1 MAKVKTSSVP
11 TLSSYNVTKVKE
23 LNFFDLTG
31 EKAKTNGSSNKSYH
45 AELWVS
51 KDGKESEI
59 FTIYG
64 PTGGTQNKDYR
75 YYGSD
80 IECAEK
86 EFDKII
92 KSKIKKG
99 YKEIDVAQ
107 RSVGTEEAKQIT
119 KAVTLKNADHLNI
132 VPSSLHKETQRLI
145 STLMGATNQFVIET
159 LKCPLG
165 QLTNAQIDI
174 GRDILNQAKDVLKA
188 SRPSKDKL
196 IDLTNQFYGAIPHN
210 LGSGARGQMIELIL
224 DSVQKIAVK
233 EDDLDTLID
242 AKSIGAVLSSN
253 SKVDDQYR
261 SLNTDFK
268 YIEKSSDLFN
278 WISRMLTETRASNH
292 RYLGNIKLLNAWA
305 VARNGERGNFLKIVS
320 NIVKDS
326 VHMQA
331 PAFIKDLIK
340 VRPGIDESYK
350 DYYKSNTW
358 PLFHGTRTQ
367 NLTGILN
374 KGFLIRPAGSI
385 ITGAM
390 YDAEGAIYHGFSS
403 KACNYSSINSS
414 YWAKGNDKVAYLFL
428 NDVVM
433 GNPLIAKGA
442 FGYTLRNINPNHSVW
457 AKGGQSGVINDEMMI
472 YNVKQANLRYL
483 VEFGT

>member
-1 MAKVKTSSVP
+1 MAKVKTSSGP

-210 LGSGARGQMIELIL
+210 LGSGARGQMTELIL

-268 YIEKSSDLFN
+268 YIDKSSDLFN

-305 VARNGERGNFLKIVS
+305 VDRYSERESFLKIVS
-320 NIVKDS
+320 NLSSETKKAPLPDAIKHLVPIRPDLDDS
-326 VHMQA
+326 C
-331 PAFIKDLIK
+331 KLYSK
-340 VRPGIDESYK
+340 T
-350 DYYKSNTW
+350 NTL
-358 PLFHGTRTQ
+358 PLWHGTRTQ
-367 NLTGILN
+367 NVTGILT
-374 KGFLIRPAGSI
+374 KGLLIRPAGAI

-390 YDAEGAIYHGFSS
+390 YGNSIYLAPQAS
-403 KACNYSSINSS
+403 KSVNYSSLSSS
-414 YWAKGNDKVAYLFL
+414 YWAKGNDKVAYMFIADAAL
-428 NDVVM
+428 
-433 GNPLIAKGA
+433 GNPLMARGPYQ
-442 FGYTLRNINPNHSVW
+442 YTPTNIKPNHSVW
-457 AKGGQSGVINDEMMI
+457 AKGGQSGVINDEVMI
-472 YNVKQANLRYL
+472 YNTKQFNLRYL
-483 VEFGT
+483 VEFSN

>member
-1 MAKVKTSSVP
+1 MAKVKTSSGP

-159 LKCPLG
+159 L
-165 QLTNAQIDI
+165 
-174 GRDILNQAKDVLKA
+174 
-188 SRPSKDKL
+188 
-196 IDLTNQFYGAIPHN
+196 
-210 LGSGARGQMIELIL
+210 
-224 DSVQKIAVK
+224 
-233 EDDLDTLID
+233 
-242 AKSIGAVLSSN
+242 
-253 SKVDDQYR
+253 
-261 SLNTDFK
+261 
-268 YIEKSSDLFN
+268 
-278 WISRMLTETRASNH
+278 
-292 RYLGNIKLLNAWA
+292 
-305 VARNGERGNFLKIVS
+305 
-320 NIVKDS
+320 
-326 VHMQA
+326 
-331 PAFIKDLIK
+331 
-340 VRPGIDESYK
+340 
-350 DYYKSNTW
+350 
-358 PLFHGTRTQ
+358 
-367 NLTGILN
+367 
-374 KGFLIRPAGSI
+374 
-385 ITGAM
+385 
-390 YDAEGAIYHGFSS
+390 
-403 KACNYSSINSS
+403 
-414 YWAKGNDKVAYLFL
+414 
-428 NDVVM
+428 
-433 GNPLIAKGA
+433 
-442 FGYTLRNINPNHSVW
+442 
-457 AKGGQSGVINDEMMI
+457 
-472 YNVKQANLRYL
+472 
-483 VEFGT
+483 